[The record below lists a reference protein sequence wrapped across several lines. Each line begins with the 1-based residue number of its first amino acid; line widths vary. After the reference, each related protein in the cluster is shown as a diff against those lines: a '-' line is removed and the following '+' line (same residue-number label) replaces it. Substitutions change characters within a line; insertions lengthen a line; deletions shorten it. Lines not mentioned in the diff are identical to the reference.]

1 MRRQVGHATARSGA
15 AGRAAPARH
24 SGEAAKWC
32 GGQAARQLGGQAMW
46 QRGGLQGAAARLFT
60 GCRTCDDVR
69 RATTRPCGGAAGGHR
84 RGRGRATVARRGPAR
99 TGRWWR
105 DPAGVVAGRQLPVP
119 MRAAWRL
126 GSGATTVQWCGCM
139 ASWPRR
145 DHGATVRLGVPSA
158 RACGRT
164 RRRRGCAAGR
174 VAGAGAR
181 PARVWACADCD
192 LHQSAYAGDSESA
205 VVDFIGNGKNGT
217 SVERGFQFCNSF
229 KEIQRDQRVL
239 YLLLHVSVNVVL
251 ITIANRDPE
260 SGTKDS
266 NATWLVLPSI
276 VPIVV
281 INRD

>member
-1 MRRQVGHATARSGA
+1 
-15 AGRAAPARH
+15 
-24 SGEAAKWC
+24 
-32 GGQAARQLGGQAMW
+32 
-46 QRGGLQGAAARLFT
+46 
-60 GCRTCDDVR
+60 
-69 RATTRPCGGAAGGHR
+69 
-84 RGRGRATVARRGPAR
+84 
-99 TGRWWR
+99 
-105 DPAGVVAGRQLPVP
+105 

-239 YLLLHVSVNVVL
+239 YLLLHVSKAGSLFNFIVQQFALKYLSDCIIARHVCKVNIENISNNVLGVIYNGIIYVVSFVL
-251 ITIANRDPE
+251 Q
-260 SGTKDS
+260 TK
-266 NATWLVLPSI
+266 
-276 VPIVV
+276 
-281 INRD
+281 R